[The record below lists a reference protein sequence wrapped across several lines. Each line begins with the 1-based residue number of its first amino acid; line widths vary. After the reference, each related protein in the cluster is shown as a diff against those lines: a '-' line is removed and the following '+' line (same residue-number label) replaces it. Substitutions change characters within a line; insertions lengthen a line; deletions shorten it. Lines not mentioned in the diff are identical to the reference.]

1 MRAVMQ
7 SQNFEFLREKFPLLA
22 DLGALAE
29 AVIYTDP
36 GSATTRLRSFAEEVV
51 KSIYEFESLPR
62 IAKANFADLLF
73 ASDFQNSI
81 TPSLLYKLDY
91 LRQQGN
97 LTAHGALGNQK
108 TAFACLGTAF
118 GIGQYLMVNYK
129 KVSLES
135 LPEFKNIEKISATEK
150 ELNLQYEENQ
160 KLREELDRERLKNL
174 KAETITTE
182 LAQEKRARSTD
193 VAQSL
198 EWNEEKT
205 RKFII
210 DNMVLT
216 AGWDITDT
224 AQVQLEFPV
233 TMKDGKQGYVDY
245 VFFDLEGQ
253 PIAVL
258 EAKKTSVSVHQGR
271 EQARHY
277 ADALVEMGYKRPVI
291 FYSNGYETYIWDDA
305 RYNSY
310 RQIYGF
316 YSRDSL
322 ANLRFKHQFANKE
335 LERNNPDLS
344 IVERSYQIEAIKTLS
359 RKFQDQGR
367 KALIIQATG
376 TGKTRVAIALA
387 ELLIREHWAQ
397 RILFLCDRR
406 ELRKQA
412 DDAFKDFLGSEPR
425 CVIGDTNKVPT
436 DSRIYIATYPGM
448 MNRFAQFDVG
458 FFDLIIADESHRSI
472 YNRYKD
478 LFDYFDALQVGL
490 TATPVKFISRNTFQM
505 FDCANTQPT
514 FEFGLDKAIEN
525 DPAYLVPFKVK
536 DVTTEFLREGIHYN
550 QLSEEQKQQLED
562 DLGVEIAQQTT
573 IKGSQIGKKIFSE
586 STDTLI
592 LENLME
598 NGIKDANGS
607 LIGKTII
614 FAQRQDHAEH
624 LEKLFCKLYPQHGA
638 RVCKVIHNKIHQ
650 VDRLITEFKEPNNDF
665 RIAISVDMLD
675 TGIDVPQVVNLVFA
689 KPIMSWVKF
698 WQMIGRGTRLCP
710 NLFGE
715 GKDKKEFYIFDHY
728 GNFKYF
734 EEEYEEPIDVKSIS
748 LLQAMFLARLDFAK
762 AALTHS
768 NIDGFEIST
777 NLLMADIND
786 LPNDSVTVKK
796 HLRIV
801 HQLQQTQLVK
811 EFNATTQH
819 ILLEKIAPLM
829 NARVLK
835 EKEAIAFDKLIAL
848 TQEALIRKS
857 SAFETNKAQVLA
869 EVSSL
874 AVNIQAVRQKA
885 ELIKA
890 VQTQA
895 YWSEISVN
903 KLEQLR
909 LELRLLMQFKQAG
922 NTVSGAWTT
931 PTTSTQDGEVQ
942 TIEKQVK
949 LSNNEAMLYRKKVKE
964 ILDKMIESN
973 TVLQKIRQ
981 QQPVEE
987 GELQMLTSTV
997 LSEHPN
1003 IEIDVLNKFYGRT
1016 AAELHLTI
1024 QDIVGLDPLAVEKHF
1039 REFLHKHSQLT
1050 ARQVQF
1056 LNLLQAYISQ
1066 NGGIM
1071 IDKLYEAP
1079 FTGIHPN
1086 SLDGLFTPDDVT
1098 DLIHVMKPF
1107 VKKQPPEQRI
1117 A

>member
-1 MRAVMQ
+1 ME
-7 SQNFEFLREKFPLLA
+7 SQNFEFLRDKFPLLA
-22 DLGALAE
+22 DLAALAE

-36 GSATTRLRSFAEEVV
+36 GSTTTRLRAFAEEVV
-51 KSIYEFESLPR
+51 KSIYEFEGLARPQNTS
-62 IAKANFADLLF
+62 FADLLK
-73 ASDFQNSI
+73 ASDFKTCI

-97 LTAHGALGNQK
+97 LTAHGAIGHQK

-118 GIGQYLMVNYK
+118 GIGQYLMVNYYN
-129 KVSLES
+129 VSKGV
-135 LPEFKNIEKISATEK
+135 LPSFKDIKKISETEK
-150 ELNLQYEENQ
+150 ELNLQYQENQ
-160 KLREELDRERLKNL
+160 KLREEIDRERLKNL

-182 LAQEKRARSTD
+182 VAQQKRARSYE

-198 EWNEEKT
+198 QWNEEKT

-210 DNMVLT
+210 DNMILT
-216 AGWDITDT
+216 ASWDLTDQQ
-224 AQVQLEFPV
+224 QVQIEFPV
-233 TMKDGKQGYVDY
+233 EMRDGKKGFVDY

-253 PIAVL
+253 PVAIL

-271 EQARHY
+271 EQARQY
-277 ADALVEMGYKRPVI
+277 ADALVGMGYKRPVV

-305 RYNSY
+305 RYSSY

-316 YSRDSL
+316 YSRNSL
-322 ANLRFKHQFANKE
+322 ANLRFKHQYASKE
-335 LERNNPDLS
+335 LERNNPNLS
-344 IVERSYQIEAIKTLS
+344 IVERPYQIEAIKTLS

-412 DDAFKDFLGSEPR
+412 DDAFKDFLPSEPR
-425 CVIGDTNKVPT
+425 CVIGASNIVPT

-448 MNRFAQFDVG
+448 MNRFAQFDAG

-525 DPAYLVPFKVK
+525 DPPYLVPFKVK

-550 QLSEEQKQQLED
+550 QLSEEQKKQLED
-562 DLGVEIAQQTT
+562 DLGEEVAKQTT
-573 IKGSQIGKKIFSE
+573 INGNQIGKKLFSE
-586 STDTLI
+586 STDTFI

-624 LEKLFCKLYPQHGA
+624 LEQLFCKLYPQHGA
-638 RVCKVIHNKIHQ
+638 RVCKVIHNKIPK
-650 VDRLITEFKEPNNDF
+650 VDGLITEFKDPNNDF

-689 KPIMSWVKF
+689 KPVMSWVKF
-698 WQMIGRGTRLCP
+698 WQMIGRGTRLCE
-710 NLFGE
+710 NLFGPD
-715 GKDKKEFYIFDHY
+715 KDKKEFYIFDHY
-728 GNFKYF
+728 SNFKYF
-734 EEEYEEPIDVKSIS
+734 EEEYEEPEDVKSIS
-748 LLQAMFLARLDFAK
+748 LMQSTFLARLDFAK
-762 AALTHS
+762 AALIHS

-777 NLLMADIND
+777 NLIVADIND
-786 LPNDSVTVKK
+786 LPNDSITVKK
-796 HLRIV
+796 YLRIV

-811 EFNATTQH
+811 EFSAATQH

-829 NARVLK
+829 DARVLK
-835 EKEAIAFDKLIAL
+835 EKEAIAFDKLIAF

-857 SAFETNKAQVLA
+857 SVYETCKAQVLA

-885 ELIKA
+885 DIIKQ

-895 YWSEISVN
+895 YWSEITVSQ
-903 KLEQLR
+903 LEQLR
-909 LELRLLMQFKQAG
+909 VELRLLMQYKQSG
-922 NTVSGAWTT
+922 NTVGGAWAT
-931 PTTSTQDGEVQ
+931 PKTSTEDGTVQ
-942 TIEKQVK
+942 TVEKEVK
-949 LSNNEAMLYRKKVKE
+949 FSNNEAMLYRKKLKE
-964 ILDKMIESN
+964 ILDQMIESN
-973 TVLQKIRQ
+973 SVLQKIRQ

-987 GELQMLTSTV
+987 AELQMLTSTI
-997 LSEHPN
+997 LSAHPN
-1003 IEIDVLNKFYGRT
+1003 IEIDILNKFYGRT

-1024 QDIVGLDPLAVEKHF
+1024 QDIVGLDSKAVEAHF
-1039 REFLHKHSQLT
+1039 TEFLHKHPQLT

-1079 FTGIHPN
+1079 FTGVHPE

-1107 VKKQPPEQRI
+1107 IKKQPPEQRI

>member
-1 MRAVMQ
+1 MQ
-7 SQNFEFLREKFPLLA
+7 SQNFEFLREKFSLLA

-29 AVIYTDP
+29 AVLYTDP
-36 GSATTRLRSFAEEVV
+36 GSTTTRLRAFAEEVV
-51 KSIYEFESLPR
+51 KSIYEFEDLARPQNTSFAELL
-62 IAKANFADLLF
+62 KAT
-73 ASDFQNSI
+73 DFKNCV
-81 TPSLLYKLDY
+81 TPSLLYKLDH
-91 LRQQGN
+91 LRYQGN
-97 LTAHGALGNQK
+97 LTAHGALGQEKNARK
-108 TAFACLGTAF
+108 CLETAFE
-118 GIGQYLMVNYK
+118 IGQYLMVNYY
-129 KVSLES
+129 KVSQNA
-135 LPEFKNIEKISATEK
+135 LPSFEDIEKISATEK
-150 ELNLQYEENQ
+150 ELNQQYEENQ

-174 KAETITTE
+174 KVETITTE
-182 LAQEKRARSTD
+182 IAQQKRARSYE

-198 EWNEEKT
+198 QWNEEKT

-210 DNMVLT
+210 DNMILT
-216 AGWDITDT
+216 AGRDLTDT
-224 AQVQLEFPV
+224 QQVQIEFPV
-233 TMKDGKQGYVDY
+233 EMKDGTKGYVDY

-253 PIAVL
+253 PVAVL

-271 EQARHY
+271 EQARQY
-277 ADALVEMGYKRPVI
+277 ADALEGMGFKRPVI

-322 ANLRFKHQFANKE
+322 ASLRFKHQFANKE

-344 IVERSYQIEAIKTLS
+344 IVERPYQIEAIKTLS

-397 RILFLCDRR
+397 RVLFLCDRR

-425 CVIGDTNKVPT
+425 CVIGDTNKVPI

-505 FDCANTQPT
+505 FDCVNTQPT

-525 DPAYLVPFKVK
+525 DPPYLVPFKVK

-550 QLSEEQKQQLED
+550 QLSEDQKRQLEE
-562 DLGVEIAQQTT
+562 DLGMEVAQQTT

-586 STDTLI
+586 STDAFI
-592 LENLME
+592 LENLMQ

-624 LEKLFCKLYPQHGA
+624 LEQLFCKLYPQHGA

-650 VDRLITEFKEPNNDF
+650 VDRLITEFKEPDNDF

-689 KPIMSWVKF
+689 KPVMSWVKF

-762 AALTHS
+762 AAFTHS
-768 NIDGFEIST
+768 NFDGFEIST

-786 LPNDSVTVKK
+786 LPNDSITVKK
-796 HLRIV
+796 NLRVV

-811 EFNATTQH
+811 EFSAATQH
-819 ILLEKIAPLM
+819 ILLDQIAPLM
-829 NARVLK
+829 DARVLK
-835 EKEAIAFDKLIAL
+835 DKEAIAFDKLIAQ
-848 TQEALIRKS
+848 TQDSFIRKS

-890 VQTQA
+890 VQTQV
-895 YWSEISVN
+895 YWSEITVGQ
-903 KLEQLR
+903 LEHLR

-922 NTVSGAWTT
+922 NTIGGVWAT
-931 PTTSTQDGEVQ
+931 PTTTTSDGEVQ
-942 TIEKQVK
+942 TVEKQVK

-964 ILDKMIESN
+964 ILDQMIESN
-973 TVLQKIRQ
+973 SVLQKIRQ

-1024 QDIVGLDPLAVEKHF
+1024 QDIVGLDPLAVETHF
-1039 REFLHKHSQLT
+1039 KDFLHKHPQLT

-1079 FTGIHPN
+1079 FTGVHPQ
-1086 SLDGLFTPDDVT
+1086 SIDGLFTPDDVT

>member
-1 MRAVMQ
+1 MQ
-7 SQNFEFLREKFPLLA
+7 SQNFEFLRENFPLLA

-29 AVIYTDP
+29 AIIYTDP
-36 GSATTRLRSFAEEVV
+36 GSATTRLRAFAEEVV
-51 KSIYEFESLPR
+51 KSIYEFEALARPQ
-62 IAKANFADLLF
+62 KANFSELLTE
-73 ASDFQNSI
+73 SDFKNSI

-118 GIGQYLMVNYK
+118 GIGQYLMVNYC
-129 KVSLES
+129 KVPNEA
-135 LPEFKNIEKISATEK
+135 LPTFKNIEKHSATEK

-160 KLREELDRERLKNL
+160 KLREELDKERLKNL
-174 KAETITTE
+174 KVEKISTE
-182 LAQEKRARSTD
+182 LAQQKRARSTH
-193 VAQSL
+193 VAHSL
-198 EWNEEKT
+198 QWNEEKT

-216 AGWDITDT
+216 AGWDITDPQ
-224 AQVQLEFPV
+224 QVQLEFPV
-233 TMKDGKQGYVDY
+233 DMRDGQKGFVDY

-258 EAKKTSVSVHQGR
+258 EAKKASVSVHQGR

-277 ADALVEMGYKRPVI
+277 ADALEDIGFKRPVI

-305 RYNSY
+305 RYSSY

-316 YSRDSL
+316 YSFKSL
-322 ANLRFKHQFANKE
+322 ENLRFKHQYANKE

-344 IVERSYQIEAIKTLS
+344 IVERPYQIEAIKTLS

-376 TGKTRVAIALA
+376 TGKTRVAIALS

-412 DDAFKDFLGSEPR
+412 DDAFKDFLRSEPR
-425 CVIGDTNKVPT
+425 CVIGATNKVPT

-490 TATPVKFISRNTFQM
+490 TATPVKFISRNTFKM
-505 FDCANTQPT
+505 FDCTDTQPT

-525 DPAYLVPFKVK
+525 EPPYLVPFKVK
-536 DVTTEFLREGIHYN
+536 DVTTEFLRDGIHYN
-550 QLSEEQKQQLED
+550 QLSEEQQKQLEA
-562 DLGVEIAQQTT
+562 DLGEEIAKQTT

-586 STDTLI
+586 STDTHI

-598 NGIKDANGS
+598 NGIKDATGS

-624 LEKLFCKLYPQHGA
+624 LEQLFCKLYPQYGA
-638 RVCKVIHNKIHQ
+638 RVCKVIHNKIHK
-650 VDRLITEFKEPNNDF
+650 VDNLITEFKEPNNDF

-675 TGIDVPQVVNLVFA
+675 TGIDVPEVVNLVFA
-689 KPIMSWVKF
+689 KPVMSWVKF

-710 NLFGE
+710 NLFGL
-715 GKDKKEFYIFDHY
+715 GKDKKEFLIFDHY

-734 EEEYEEPIDVKSIS
+734 EEEYEEPEDVKSVS
-748 LLQAMFLARLDFAK
+748 LLQSTFLARLDFAK
-762 AALTHS
+762 AALVHS
-768 NIDGFEIST
+768 DIDGFDIAT
-777 NLLMADIND
+777 KLLAADIND
-786 LPNDSVTVKK
+786 LPNDSISVKK

-801 HQLQQTQLVK
+801 HQLQQTQLII
-811 EFNATTQH
+811 EFSAATQH
-819 ILLEKIAPLM
+819 ILLDKIAPLM
-829 NARVLK
+829 DARVLK

-848 TQEALIRKS
+848 TQESLIRKS
-857 SAFETNKAQVLA
+857 SAYDTYKAQILT

-895 YWSEISVN
+895 YWSDMTVST
-903 KLEQLR
+903 LEQLR
-909 LELRLLMQFKQAG
+909 LELRLLMQFKQA
-922 NTVSGAWTT
+922 NTTGGVWDT
-931 PTTSTQDGEVQ
+931 PTTTTQDGEVQ
-942 TIEKQVK
+942 IIEKEIS
-949 LSNNEAMLYRKKVKE
+949 LSNNEAMLYRKKLKE
-964 ILDKMIESN
+964 ILDQMIDSN

-1024 QDIVGLDPLAVEKHF
+1024 QDIVGLDPKAVEQHF
-1039 REFLHKHSQLT
+1039 REFLYNHPQLT

-1066 NGGIM
+1066 NGGII

-1079 FTGIHPN
+1079 FTGVHPE

>member
-1 MRAVMQ
+1 MGNCQIR
-7 SQNFEFLREKFPLLA
+7 FEL
-22 DLGALAE
+22 
-29 AVIYTDP
+29 
-36 GSATTRLRSFAEEVV
+36 
-51 KSIYEFESLPR
+51 
-62 IAKANFADLLF
+62 
-73 ASDFQNSI
+73 
-81 TPSLLYKLDY
+81 
-91 LRQQGN
+91 
-97 LTAHGALGNQK
+97 
-108 TAFACLGTAF
+108 
-118 GIGQYLMVNYK
+118 
-129 KVSLES
+129 
-135 LPEFKNIEKISATEK
+135 
-150 ELNLQYEENQ
+150 
-160 KLREELDRERLKNL
+160 
-174 KAETITTE
+174 
-182 LAQEKRARSTD
+182 
-193 VAQSL
+193 
-198 EWNEEKT
+198 
-205 RKFII
+205 
-210 DNMVLT
+210 
-216 AGWDITDT
+216 
-224 AQVQLEFPV
+224 
-233 TMKDGKQGYVDY
+233 
-245 VFFDLEGQ
+245 
-253 PIAVL
+253 
-258 EAKKTSVSVHQGR
+258 VHF
-271 EQARHY
+271 
-277 ADALVEMGYKRPVI
+277 KRPVI

-305 RYNSY
+305 RYSSY

-316 YSRDSL
+316 YSFKSL
-322 ANLRFKHQFANKE
+322 ENLRFKHQYANKE

-344 IVERSYQIEAIKTLS
+344 IVERPYQIEAIKTLS

-376 TGKTRVAIALA
+376 TGKTRVAIALS

-412 DDAFKDFLGSEPR
+412 DDAFKDFLRSEPR
-425 CVIGDTNKVPT
+425 CVIGATNKVPT

-490 TATPVKFISRNTFQM
+490 TATPVKFISRNTFKM
-505 FDCANTQPT
+505 FDCTDTQPT

-525 DPAYLVPFKVK
+525 EPPYLVPFKVK
-536 DVTTEFLREGIHYN
+536 DVTTEFLRDGIHYN
-550 QLSEEQKQQLED
+550 QLSEEQQKQLEA
-562 DLGVEIAQQTT
+562 DLGEEIAKQTT

-586 STDTLI
+586 STDTHI

-598 NGIKDANGS
+598 NGIKDATGS

-624 LEKLFCKLYPQHGA
+624 LEQLFCKLYPQYGA
-638 RVCKVIHNKIHQ
+638 RVCKVIHNKIHK
-650 VDRLITEFKEPNNDF
+650 VDNLITEFKEPNNDF

-675 TGIDVPQVVNLVFA
+675 TGIDVPEVVNLVFA
-689 KPIMSWVKF
+689 KPVMSWVKF

-710 NLFGE
+710 NLFGL
-715 GKDKKEFYIFDHY
+715 GKDKKEFLIFDHY

-734 EEEYEEPIDVKSIS
+734 EEEYEEPEDVKSVS
-748 LLQAMFLARLDFAK
+748 LLQSTFLARLDFAK
-762 AALTHS
+762 AALVHS
-768 NIDGFEIST
+768 DIDGFDIAT
-777 NLLMADIND
+777 KLLAADIND
-786 LPNDSVTVKK
+786 LPNDSISVKK

-801 HQLQQTQLVK
+801 HQLQQTQLII
-811 EFNATTQH
+811 EFSAATQH
-819 ILLEKIAPLM
+819 ILLDKIAPLM
-829 NARVLK
+829 DARVLK

-848 TQEALIRKS
+848 TQESLIRKS
-857 SAFETNKAQVLA
+857 SAYDTYKAQILT

-895 YWSEISVN
+895 YWSDMTVST
-903 KLEQLR
+903 LEQLR
-909 LELRLLMQFKQAG
+909 LELRLLMQFKQA
-922 NTVSGAWTT
+922 NTTGGVWDT
-931 PTTSTQDGEVQ
+931 PTTTTQDGEVQ
-942 TIEKQVK
+942 IIEKEIS
-949 LSNNEAMLYRKKVKE
+949 LSNNEAMLYRKKLKE
-964 ILDKMIESN
+964 ILDQMIDSN

-1024 QDIVGLDPLAVEKHF
+1024 QDIVGLDPKAVEQHF
-1039 REFLHKHSQLT
+1039 REFLYNHPQLT

-1066 NGGIM
+1066 NGGII

-1079 FTGIHPN
+1079 FTGVHPE

>member
-1 MRAVMQ
+1 MQ
-7 SQNFEFLREKFPLLA
+7 SQNFEFLRENYPLLA

-36 GSATTRLRSFAEEVV
+36 GSTTTRLRSFAEEVV

-81 TPSLLYKLDY
+81 TPSLLYKFDY

-97 LTAHGALGNQK
+97 LTAHGALGSQK

-118 GIGQYLMVNYK
+118 GIGQYLMVNYQ
-129 KVSLES
+129 KVPHEA
-135 LPEFKNIEKISATEK
+135 LPTFKNIEKNSATEK
-150 ELNLQYEENQ
+150 ELSLQYEENQ
-160 KLREELDRERLKNL
+160 KLREELDKERLKNL
-174 KAETITTE
+174 KIEKISTE
-182 LAQEKRARSTD
+182 LAQQKRARSTD
-193 VAQSL
+193 VAHSL
-198 EWNEEKT
+198 QWNEEKT

-224 AQVQLEFPV
+224 QQVQLEFPV
-233 TMKDGKQGYVDY
+233 DMRDGKKGFVDY

-258 EAKKTSVSVHQGR
+258 EAKKASVSVHQGR
-271 EQARHY
+271 EQARQY
-277 ADALVEMGYKRPVI
+277 ADALEDMGYKRPVI

-305 RYNSY
+305 RYSSY

-322 ANLRFKHQFANKE
+322 ANLRFQHQYANKE

-344 IVERSYQIEAIKTLS
+344 IVERPYQIEAIKTLS

-376 TGKTRVAIALA
+376 TGKTRVAIALS

-412 DDAFKDFLGSEPR
+412 DDAFKDFLRSEPR
-425 CVIGDTNKVPT
+425 CVIGETNKVPT

-490 TATPVKFISRNTFQM
+490 TATPVKFISRNTFKM
-505 FDCANTQPT
+505 FDCHDTQPT

-525 DPAYLVPFKVK
+525 EPPYLVPFKVK
-536 DVTTEFLREGIHYN
+536 DVTTEFLRDGIHYN
-550 QLSEEQKQQLED
+550 QLSAEQQKQLED
-562 DLGVEIAQQTT
+562 DLGEDVAKQTT

-586 STDTLI
+586 STDTYI

-638 RVCKVIHNKIHQ
+638 RVCKVIHNKIHK
-650 VDRLITEFKEPNNDF
+650 VDSLITEFKEPNNDF

-689 KPIMSWVKF
+689 KPVMSWVKF
-698 WQMIGRGTRLCP
+698 WQMIGRGTRLCE
-710 NLFGE
+710 NLFGP
-715 GKDKKEFYIFDHY
+715 GKDKKEFLIFDHY

-734 EEEYEEPIDVKSIS
+734 EEKYEEPEDVKSVS
-748 LLQAMFLARLDFAK
+748 LLQSTFLARLNFAK
-762 AALTHS
+762 AALVHS
-768 NIDGFEIST
+768 DIDGFEIAT
-777 NLLMADIND
+777 HLLAADIND
-786 LPNDSVTVKK
+786 LPNDSISVKK

-801 HQLQQTQLVK
+801 HQLQQTQLIK
-811 EFNATTQH
+811 EFSAATQH
-819 ILLEKIAPLM
+819 ILLDKIVPLM
-829 NARVLK
+829 DARVLK
-835 EKEAIAFDKLIAL
+835 EKEAIAFDKLIAQ
-848 TQEALIRKS
+848 TQESLIRKS
-857 SAFETNKAQVLA
+857 SSYETYKAQVLT
-869 EVSSL
+869 EISSL

-890 VQTQA
+890 VQTNA
-895 YWSEISVN
+895 YWSDITVST
-903 KLEQLR
+903 LEQLR

-922 NTVSGAWTT
+922 NTTGGAWDT
-931 PTTSTQDGEVQ
+931 PTTTTQDGEVQ
-942 TIEKQVK
+942 IIEKDIK
-949 LSNNEAMLYRKKVKE
+949 LSNNEAMLYRKKLKE
-964 ILDKMIESN
+964 ILDQMIEGN

-1024 QDIVGLDPLAVEKHF
+1024 QEIVGLDPKAVEQHF
-1039 REFLHKHSQLT
+1039 RDFLYNHPQLT

-1066 NGGIM
+1066 NGGII

-1079 FTGIHPN
+1079 FTGVHPA